1 MKRIILSILAI
12 SAVVAGCKKNTA
24 KEEGFGYMVLKSVTA
39 DINTNDKEIN
49 TSGTKAVPSDL
60 VDLNEFQ
67 IKIESGLEGGG
78 TQTYKYGDILDQSV
92 TLATGNYILTASSPE
107 GKVAAWDQPL
117 FTGTKNF
124 TVVAGAVSPVEVK
137 CSLSNAIVSVKCTDT
152 FKTELSSY
160 NIKVS
165 ASNEDFLTWTKD
177 NIDNDGYFNAT
188 ELNIQIDGVRE
199 IDGSTA
205 ALTAKISNIHPK
217 DHIIL
222 NLDAKVTGQVQ
233 SITLT
238 LDGTVSERN
247 QEIIVDG
254 FDEIPIPDPDP
265 TPDPDPD
272 PDPDPVDPTLPS
284 LVWEANPTFAVT
296 ELKSEGMSAEMT
308 VNAPN
313 KIKEFLIDV
322 KSDYSDFET
331 TITQLAG
338 SLTMDLINNTDATF
352 VSMMTQVNIPT
363 GDAVKG
369 QTSVPFSL
377 SQILPMMLVYK
388 PDGDTD
394 SYHTFT
400 LRVTDESGN
409 TLTQA
414 LTFHY
419 MGN

>member
-12 SAVVAGCKKNTA
+12 SAVVAGCKKTA
-24 KEEGFGYMVLKSVTA
+24 KEEGLGYMVLKSVTA
-39 DINTNDKEIN
+39 DDNTNDKEIN
-49 TSGTKAVPSDL
+49 ASGTKANPSDL
-60 VDLNEFQ
+60 VDLNEFL

-78 TQTYKYGDILDQSV
+78 TQTYKYADILDQAV

-117 FTGTKNF
+117 FEGTKNF

-137 CSLSNAIVSVKCTDT
+137 CTLKNAIVSVKCTDT

-165 ASNEDFLTWTKD
+165 ASNDDFLTWTKD
-177 NIDNDGYFNAT
+177 NIGNDGYFDAS

-222 NLDAKVTGQVQ
+222 NLDAKVTGEVQ
-233 SITLT
+233 TITLT
-238 LDGTVSERN
+238 LDGSVLERN
-247 QEIIVDG
+247 QDILVDG
-254 FDEIPIPDPDP
+254 FEEIPIPDPDP
-265 TPDPDPD
+265 TPDPTPTPD
-272 PDPDPVDPTLPS
+272 PEPSDPTLPT
-284 LVWEANPTFAVT
+284 LVWEANPTYAVT
-296 ELKSEGMSAEMT
+296 ELKSDGMSAEMT

-322 KSDYSDFET
+322 KSDYENFET

-352 VSMMTQVNIPT
+352 VSMMKQVNIPT
-363 GDAVKG
+363 GDEIKG

-377 SQILPMMLVYK
+377 SSILPMILVYK

-394 SYHTFT
+394 SYHSFT

-409 TLTQA
+409 TLTQE
-414 LTFHY
+414 LKFHY